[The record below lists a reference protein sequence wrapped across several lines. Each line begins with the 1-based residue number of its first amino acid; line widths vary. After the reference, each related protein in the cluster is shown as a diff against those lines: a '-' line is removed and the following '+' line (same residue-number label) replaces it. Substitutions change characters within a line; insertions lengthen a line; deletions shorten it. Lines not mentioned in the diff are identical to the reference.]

1 MSLPYGHLLSPKAS
15 AISTNGWVAAVDE
28 YYNREPA
35 IRYAALA
42 MSAGFMGV
50 QDRNNKVAQYSQ
62 LTLQGLEAYNR
73 AIHEMVKGLKDARR
87 SKNDGVLVAARILQS
102 YEVRVL
108 HEAIALRKLTT
119 WPMAY
124 SYFSEAHLTGVLILK
139 ANCPSF

>member
-1 MSLPYGHLLSPKAS
+1 MLISTALPYGHLLSPKAS

-50 QDRNNKVAQYSQ
+50 EDRKNQITQHSQ
-62 LTLQGLEAYNR
+62 LTLQGIEAYNK
-73 AIHEMVKGLKDARR
+73 AIHEMVRGLKDPRR

-102 YEVRVL
+102 YEVFGPD
-108 HEAIALRKLTT
+108 IK
-119 WPMAY
+119 
-124 SYFSEAHLTGVLILK
+124 
-139 ANCPSF
+139 